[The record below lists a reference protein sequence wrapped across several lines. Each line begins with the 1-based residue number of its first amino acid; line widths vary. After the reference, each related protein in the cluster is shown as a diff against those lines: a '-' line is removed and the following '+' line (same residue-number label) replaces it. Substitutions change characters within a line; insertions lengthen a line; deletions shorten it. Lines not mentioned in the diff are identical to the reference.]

1 MNAPVLAGALLMR
14 VIGEVEY
21 MKKFV
26 LVTGASGEI
35 GKAISFTL
43 ASAGYSLYL
52 HFNENEKSIED
63 LLSQIEHFGGEYV
76 PVRANLASKSGYK
89 QLAASIFSIDA
100 IVHNAGN
107 ALYGLLE
114 DLEEAEGEELIQIHL
129 TSPLMLTK
137 KLIPKLRSK
146 GSGSIVIVSSI
157 WGQTGASYEV
167 AYSAVKG
174 AQIAFAKALSKEL
187 ASSNIRVNAIAPGAI
202 QTPMIEGFSQE
213 EIEAITGDIPSGR
226 LGKAEEVANSVEFL
240 LSEKSSYITGQVLA
254 VNGGWL
260 T

>member
-1 MNAPVLAGALLMR
+1 
-14 VIGEVEY
+14 
-21 MKKFV
+21 MKKFA
-26 LVTGASGEI
+26 LVTGASGAI
-35 GKAISFTL
+35 GKAISTKL
-43 ASAGYSLYL
+43 AAEGYSLYL
-52 HFNENEKSIED
+52 HFNKNEKGMEELVCEI
-63 LLSQIEHFGGEYV
+63 QHFGGEYI
-76 PVRANLASKSGYK
+76 PIRADLASKTGYLD
-89 QLAASIFSIDA
+89 LAANIFSIDA

-114 DLEEAEGEELIQIHL
+114 DLEEAEAEELIQIHL

-137 KLIPKLRSK
+137 ELIPKLRQK
-146 GSGSIVIVSSI
+146 ERGSIVVVSSI

-187 ASSNIRVNAIAPGAI
+187 ASSGIRVNAVAPGAI
-202 QTPMIEGFSQE
+202 QTPMVEDLSQE
-213 EIEAITGDIPSGR
+213 EIKAITDDIPSGR
-226 LGKAEEVANSVEFL
+226 LGKADEVADSVEFL
-240 LSEKSSYITGQVLA
+240 LSDKSTYINGQVLA